1 MVTLSQTIPALPVR
15 DAAQRSTTTSSRERD
30 VLHPVSKG
38 GCRRH
43 RLRHARVR
51 DARPGRQSRHLLPVG
66 DRVIRLGRISY
77 VNMAPV
83 FHRLNAEVEEI
94 QGVPTELNRML
105 LDGQLD
111 LAPISSIEYAR
122 HAVAL
127 RILPRM
133 CVSSEGAVDSIQLVS
148 RIPFPQIRSIA
159 VTPESATSVVL
170 TKVLL
175 PHVVH
180 VPLEEQADAKL
191 LIGDAALRSAFEDP
205 TPALRPR
212 QALARA
218 HGAADGL
225 RGLGGARAG
234 RRRRGRARALARRVG
249 AARPRRSRRCSRG
262 RRACATAIPPAISR
276 ATSRSCAT
284 RSGRASAPGSTRSSR
299 WRATSAS
306 SSTCPSCASSS
317 GSRSRRERVAAPS
330 PSGRPREGARRRADH
345 RRGGR
350 RRSSSRASSW
360 RSAASPTSCAR
371 RKTDPDRITFI
382 VDRNLNY
389 TNICVTDCD
398 FCAFYRSPGDR
409 NEGYLLPKP
418 VIFKKIEET
427 LAIGGTGVL
436 MQGGHHPD
444 LGIDYYEDLF
454 RSIKSRYK
462 IHLHALSP
470 PEIQHIARRSKLT
483 IWETLSRL
491 RDAGLDSIP
500 GGGGEILVDR
510 VREDHRAEE
519 DDELGVDRRHAA
531 RAPARHVDDRDDD
544 VRARRDGRGAGR
556 AHAADPRPAGR
567 DGRLPR
573 LHLVDVPARRQPAL
587 RAVPDEAM
595 PTSFDYLLTQAVS
608 RIYLD
613 NVDHIQSSWVTQG
626 LKIGQVALGFGADD
640 MGSVMIE
647 ENVVSAAGTTHRTS
661 TDELVH
667 LIRSLG
673 KIPVQRDT
681 LYRDVKVWN

>member
-1 MVTLSQTIPALPVR
+1 M
-15 DAAQRSTTTSSRERD
+15 
-30 VLHPVSKG
+30 
-38 GCRRH
+38 
-43 RLRHARVR
+43 
-51 DARPGRQSRHLLPVG
+51 
-66 DRVIRLGRISY
+66 
-77 VNMAPV
+77 
-83 FHRLNAEVEEI
+83 
-94 QGVPTELNRML
+94 
-105 LDGQLD
+105 
-111 LAPISSIEYAR
+111 
-122 HAVAL
+122 
-127 RILPRM
+127 
-133 CVSSEGAVDSIQLVS
+133 
-148 RIPFPQIRSIA
+148 
-159 VTPESATSVVL
+159 
-170 TKVLL
+170 
-175 PHVVH
+175 
-180 VPLEEQADAKL
+180 
-191 LIGDAALRSAFEDP
+191 
-205 TPALRPR
+205 
-212 QALARA
+212 
-218 HGAADGL
+218 
-225 RGLGGARAG
+225 
-234 RRRRGRARALARRVG
+234 
-249 AARPRRSRRCSRG
+249 
-262 RRACATAIPPAISR
+262 TA
-276 ATSRSCAT
+276 
-284 RSGRASAPGSTRSSR
+284 
-299 WRATSAS
+299 
-306 SSTCPSCASSS
+306 
-317 GSRSRRERVAAPS
+317 VAAPS
-330 PSGRPREGARRRADH
+330 VPDVLAKALDGERITDEDAVALLESRELVAVGRVADEL
-345 RRGGR
+345 R
-350 RRSSSRASSW
+350 
-360 RSAASPTSCAR
+360 R

-510 VREDHRAEE
+510 VRRIIAPKKTTSSEWI
-519 DDELGVDRRHAA
+519 GVMRHAHRLGMSTTA
-531 RAPARHVDDRDDD
+531 TMMYGHVETVPERVEHMRRIRDLQDETGGFRAFISWTFQ
-544 VRARRDGRGAGR
+544 RDGN
-556 AHAADPRPAGR
+556 
-567 DGRLPR
+567 RLSE
-573 LHLVDVPARRQPAL
+573 HVS
-587 RAVPDEAM
+587 DEAM
-595 PTSFDYLLTQAVS
+595 PTSFDYLLMQSVS

-647 ENVVSAAGTTHRTS
+647 ENVVSAAGTTYRTS
-661 TDELVH
+661 TEELVH

-681 LYRDVKVWN
+681 LYRDVRVFN